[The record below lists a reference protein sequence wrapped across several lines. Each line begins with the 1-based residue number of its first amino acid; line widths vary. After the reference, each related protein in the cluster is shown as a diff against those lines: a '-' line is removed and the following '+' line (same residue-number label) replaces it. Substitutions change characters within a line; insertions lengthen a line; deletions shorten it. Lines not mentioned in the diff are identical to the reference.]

1 MNEITDPDDLQ
12 HLDVQPHRPTAE
24 VDQDAVVRT
33 AADDVPD
40 AVEAVD
46 VSRRAHSLD
55 VGSMNRS
62 GGRGVE
68 WVRPSDLIARHT
80 GQLAG
85 RGIDFHNALAARSR
99 AALTIGARGVGDR
112 VRHLSPLS
120 AFGRGS
126 RTMPSAERSGVG
138 LS

>member
-12 HLDVQPHRPTAE
+12 HLDAPPPTAATQ
-24 VDQDAVVRT
+24 VDRDSDVRT
-33 AADDVPD
+33 AGDDVPD
-40 AVEAVD
+40 AVEAAD
-46 VSRRAHSLD
+46 VSRRAPALD

-85 RGIDFHNALAARSR
+85 RGIDFHTALAARSR
-99 AALTIGARGVGDR
+99 AAVTTGARGVGDR
-112 VRHLSPLS
+112 ARHLSPLS
-120 AFGRGS
+120 AFGRGP
-126 RTMPSAERSGVG
+126 RTMPAVERSGVG